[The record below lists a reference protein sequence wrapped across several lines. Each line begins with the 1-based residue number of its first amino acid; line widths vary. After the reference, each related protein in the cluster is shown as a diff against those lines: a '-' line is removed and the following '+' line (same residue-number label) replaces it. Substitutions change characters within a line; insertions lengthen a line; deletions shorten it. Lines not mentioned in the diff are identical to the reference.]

1 MLEKISRFLIIL
13 VFAISGL
20 LIMEVASPFL
30 SQFVSNEYL
39 KVGFLGVT
47 PLRLVLGL
55 LGLVVF
61 GSLGKWAAPFLMN
74 LIMRFSERMA
84 MYLADLPTSDI
95 FVLAIGVILGLIVA
109 ALLGTSFS
117 RLPII
122 GPYISLIF
130 SILGAIVGAKVALNK
145 RTDIVSFFNRIWFS
159 SRVKESSKKT
169 ASHVS
174 RTHKLL
180 DTSVLIDGRILEIIR
195 LGFLEGTIIIPK
207 FVLEEL
213 QKIADSADTLKRNRG
228 RRGLDIVQEIK
239 DLKNVSI
246 EIVDKDFDDLT
257 EVDAKLVRLA
267 AQMKGV
273 LATNDFNL
281 SKVAKIQGVPVLNVN
296 DLANALKQAV
306 LPGEELRIFLAK
318 EGKEQGQAIGYL
330 DDGTMVVVENGKRS
344 VNRARHCDERAA
356 DIGGTDDLCEN
367 EMMGETDGR
376 TALWNHC
383 RGRHGKTGSVG
394 V

>member
-180 DTSVLIDGRILEIIR
+180 DT
-195 LGFLEGTIIIPK
+195 IIIPK

-344 VNRARHCDERAA
+344 VNQTVPVTVTSVLQTSA
-356 DIGGTDDLCEN
+356 
-367 EMMGETDGR
+367 GR
-376 TALWNHC
+376 MIFA
-383 RGRHGKTGSVG
+383 KMK
-394 V
+394 

>member
-1 MLEKISRFLIIL
+1 MKFTKGGDFMLEKISRFLIIL

-130 SILGAIVGAKVALNK
+130 SILGAIVGAKLALNN
-145 RTDIVSFFNRIWFS
+145 RTDIVAFFNRIWFS

-344 VNRARHCDERAA
+344 VNQTVPVTVTSVLQTSA
-356 DIGGTDDLCEN
+356 
-367 EMMGETDGR
+367 GR
-376 TALWNHC
+376 MIFA
-383 RGRHGKTGSVG
+383 KMK
-394 V
+394 

>member
-1 MLEKISRFLIIL
+1 MKFTKGGDFMLEKISRFLIIL

-318 EGKEQGQAIGYL
+318 EGKEHGQAIGYL

-344 VNRARHCDERAA
+344 VNQTVPVTVTSVLQTSA
-356 DIGGTDDLCEN
+356 
-367 EMMGETDGR
+367 GR
-376 TALWNHC
+376 MIFA
-383 RGRHGKTGSVG
+383 KMK
-394 V
+394 

>member
-1 MLEKISRFLIIL
+1 MKFTKGGDFMLEKISRFLIIL

-344 VNRARHCDERAA
+344 VNQTVSVTVTSVLQTSA
-356 DIGGTDDLCEN
+356 
-367 EMMGETDGR
+367 GR
-376 TALWNHC
+376 MIFA
-383 RGRHGKTGSVG
+383 KMK
-394 V
+394 

>member
-1 MLEKISRFLIIL
+1 MKFTKGGDFMLEKISWFLIIL

-344 VNRARHCDERAA
+344 VNQTVPVTVTSVLQTSA
-356 DIGGTDDLCEN
+356 
-367 EMMGETDGR
+367 GR
-376 TALWNHC
+376 MIFA
-383 RGRHGKTGSVG
+383 KMK
-394 V
+394 

>member
-1 MLEKISRFLIIL
+1 MKFTKGGDFMLEKISRFLIIL

-20 LIMEVASPFL
+20 LIMEAASPFL

-344 VNRARHCDERAA
+344 VNQTVPVTVTSVLQTSA
-356 DIGGTDDLCEN
+356 
-367 EMMGETDGR
+367 GR
-376 TALWNHC
+376 MIFA
-383 RGRHGKTGSVG
+383 KMK
-394 V
+394 

>member
-1 MLEKISRFLIIL
+1 MKFTKGGDFMLEKISRFLIIL

-95 FVLAIGVILGLIVA
+95 FVLAIGVLLGLIVA

-344 VNRARHCDERAA
+344 VNQTVPVTVTSVLQTSA
-356 DIGGTDDLCEN
+356 
-367 EMMGETDGR
+367 GR
-376 TALWNHC
+376 MIFA
-383 RGRHGKTGSVG
+383 KMK
-394 V
+394 

>member
-1 MLEKISRFLIIL
+1 MKFTKGGDFMLEKISRFLIIL
-13 VFAISGL
+13 VFAILGL

-145 RTDIVSFFNRIWFS
+145 RADIVSFFNRIWFS

-344 VNRARHCDERAA
+344 VNQTVPVTVTSVLQTSA
-356 DIGGTDDLCEN
+356 
-367 EMMGETDGR
+367 GR
-376 TALWNHC
+376 MIFA
-383 RGRHGKTGSVG
+383 KMK
-394 V
+394 

>member
-1 MLEKISRFLIIL
+1 MKFTKGGDFMLEKISRFLIIL

-273 LATNDFNL
+273 FATNDFNL

-344 VNRARHCDERAA
+344 VNQTVPVTVTSVLQTSA
-356 DIGGTDDLCEN
+356 
-367 EMMGETDGR
+367 GR
-376 TALWNHC
+376 MIFA
-383 RGRHGKTGSVG
+383 KMK
-394 V
+394 

>member
-74 LIMRFSERMA
+74 LIMHFSERMA

-344 VNRARHCDERAA
+344 VNQTVPVTVTSVLQTSA
-356 DIGGTDDLCEN
+356 
-367 EMMGETDGR
+367 GR
-376 TALWNHC
+376 MIFA
-383 RGRHGKTGSVG
+383 KMK
-394 V
+394 